1 MGLWGITMEKKE
13 QKNFSNGVNLSSI
26 QEIKAKGFSWTNV
39 SRCSPEE
46 MKYLKK
52 IFNFHSLHLND
63 CLSPIQR
70 PKLDVAE
77 NYIFMVLLFPVYNR
91 KTRKITSSEVD
102 FFISADYL
110 VIIHRDELTPLI
122 NFFNLCKINA
132 AQQEKYFGDNP
143 SALIHEI
150 LNRLFYYCIPILDTL
165 DANINSIE
173 EHIFKGFERK
183 MVNEIL
189 VAKTNIVNFRKIMQA
204 HRLVI
209 SKLLKKTDIFFST
222 GEYKMYFDE
231 LLETIEDIWEG
242 LGNLNQS
249 IEAMEKT
256 NNALISF
263 KLNDTIK
270 ILTTISVIIL
280 PISLIAAIFGMNLQ
294 FMPLINNPFSF
305 WVILGLMVLIFLF
318 LLYIFKKKKWL

>member
-1 MGLWGITMEKKE
+1 MD
-13 QKNFSNGVNLSSI
+13 LSSI
-26 QEIKAKGFSWTNV
+26 QQIKAKGFSWINI
-39 SRCSPEE
+39 SRCSAEE
-46 MKYLKK
+46 MKYLEKN
-52 IFNFHSLHLND
+52 FNFHPIHLND
-63 CLSPIQR
+63 CLSHIQR

-77 NYIFMVLLFPVYNR
+77 DYIFMVLLFPVYNR
-91 KTRKITSSEVD
+91 KTRKISSSEVD

-110 VIIHRDELTPLI
+110 VVIHRDELTPLI
-122 NFFNLCKINA
+122 NFFNLCKINT

-150 LNRLFYYCIPILDTL
+150 LNRLFYYCIPLLDTL
-165 DANINSIE
+165 DANISSIE

-209 SKLLKKTDIFFST
+209 SKLLKKTGIFFST

-231 LLETIEDIWEG
+231 LLETVGDIWE
-242 LGNLNQS
+242 NLENINRS
-249 IEAMEKT
+249 IEATEKT

-294 FMPLINNPFSF
+294 FMPLINKPFSF
-305 WVILGLMVLIFLF
+305 WIILGLMVITFF
-318 LLYIFKKKKWL
+318 SLLYIFKKKKWF